1 MVQSDFKFFEN
12 AIIKV
17 YNEKGEEIRYKKLE
31 IKNFCSKYSSSHKIK
46 PSLFLDDNFISSK
59 KKYKV
64 MYKCSCGAIN
74 TILLYKYLLKERL
87 RCGSCREDED
97 KRIYDF
103 ASETDEFKRQFY
115 ETNLTMEE
123 FNEIR
128 PFLFSVYGLEL
139 KNDNFSFLEH
149 ENGVNAKKYRQMM
162 IIDSKKVPFKNIIMK
177 CPLCGKKFS
186 ITRPIKNRA
195 RIKNFLCKECCFNNK
210 VFCIKNYKGI
220 LYQSNFELEFIKAC
234 EQRNIKV
241 LNGHIVKYGF
251 NGSVHDYKIDF
262 YLPEFQY
269 QIELKDNHVWHKKQ
283 VESGKWKAKEEAALK
298 FCKKNNMSFYL
309 LFPNDINAFLELL
322 ERDSLTISES

>member
-97 KRIYDF
+97 KRKWHGEVIRRIHRGEKYVSRKIIERRIYDF

-186 ITRPIKNRA
+186 IKNVASIIKYFVLKI
-195 RIKNFLCKECCFNNK
+195 IKEF
-210 VFCIKNYKGI
+210 
-220 LYQSNFELEFIKAC
+220 FIKV
-234 EQRNIKV
+234 I
-241 LNGHIVKYGF
+241 LN
-251 NGSVHDYKIDF
+251 
-262 YLPEFQY
+262 
-269 QIELKDNHVWHKKQ
+269 
-283 VESGKWKAKEEAALK
+283 
-298 FCKKNNMSFYL
+298 
-309 LFPNDINAFLELL
+309 
-322 ERDSLTISES
+322 